1 MKKYKAFSLGEQF
14 ENRVKRLS
22 LHIQDAGIRDDK
34 NKDTVINSATI
45 FGTLQLYKKDDK
57 KKVEN
62 INFSLPLN
70 DNEDLKNLLVSMI
83 AEAVMLKDQ
92 QDKSKK

>member
-1 MKKYKAFSLGEQF
+1 MKKYKAFTLSEQF
-14 ENRVKRLS
+14 EGRVKRLS
-22 LHIQDAGIRDDK
+22 LHIQDVGIKDDK
-34 NKDTVINSATI
+34 NKEKVIESATI

-70 DNEDLKNLLVSMI
+70 DNEDLKNHLVSMI
-83 AEAVMLKDQ
+83 AQAVMLDH
-92 QDKSKK
+92 KKKTK

>member
-1 MKKYKAFSLGEQF
+1 MKKYKAYSLGEQF
-14 ENRVKRLS
+14 GGRVKRLS
-22 LHIQDAGIRDDK
+22 LHIQDAGIKDDK
-34 NKDTVINSATI
+34 NKDEVIQSATI

-70 DNEDLKNLLVSMI
+70 DNEDLQNHLVSMI
-83 AEAVMLKDQ
+83 AQAVMLKDK
-92 QDKSKK
+92 QDKANK